1 MDVQVLVHSKFVL
14 GVLTGS
20 STSCFLSLAPDCL
33 QYQQEIESL
42 ALEQVCHVRG

>member
-14 GVLTGS
+14 GVLTGR

-33 QYQQEIESL
+33 QHQQEIESL
-42 ALEQVCHVRG
+42 ALEQVCHVRR

>member
-42 ALEQVCHVRG
+42 GIEQVCHARS